1 MMRPIEKGNWP
12 TKGRLGITRRVFN
25 DWTRA
30 IPHLKGLTGR
40 YCHFCEMKV
49 TNAIAIEH
57 IKPKEHFPKLQAHWG
72 NFLLICNHC
81 NSHKINTI
89 PTSPY
94 RKSYYWPHL
103 NNTIMAF
110 DFRITGE
117 IIPNT
122 TYLTLQPQIDRAN
135 ATIDL
140 YGLDKTV
147 TAQGNSD
154 DRLIDRLEAYKQAI
168 DRYVEYSTGLATVN
182 AIVDNAKNTGFFSV
196 WLKVFDSIPPVKMAL
211 INCPDFH
218 MATTNC
224 FNAVYQPIPRNPVIV
239 ADPI

>member
-1 MMRPIEKGNWP
+1 MRPIDKGSWP
-12 TKGRLGITRRVFN
+12 TKGSHGIRKRVFN

-30 IPHLKGLTGR
+30 IPHLRGRTGR
-40 YCHFCEMKV
+40 FCHLCEMKV
-49 TNAIAIEH
+49 TNAIAVEH
-57 IKPKEHFPKLQAHWG
+57 IKPKEHFPRLQAHWD

-81 NSHKINTI
+81 NSHKLATI
-89 PTSPY
+89 PVSPY
-94 RKSYYWPHL
+94 KKKYYWPHL

-110 DFRITGE
+110 DFKITGE

-122 TYLTLQPQIDRAN
+122 TYLTTQPQIDRVN

-154 DRLIDRLEAYKQAI
+154 DRLKDRLEAYKQAI
-168 DRYVEYSTGLATVN
+168 DRYIEYSNGQATVA

-196 WLKVFDSIPPVKMAL
+196 WLKVFDTVAVVKAAL
-211 INCPDFH
+211 IDCPDFH
-218 MATTNC
+218 LASTNC
-224 FNAVYQPIPRNPVIV
+224 FNAAYQPIDRNPLILV
-239 ADPI
+239 DPI